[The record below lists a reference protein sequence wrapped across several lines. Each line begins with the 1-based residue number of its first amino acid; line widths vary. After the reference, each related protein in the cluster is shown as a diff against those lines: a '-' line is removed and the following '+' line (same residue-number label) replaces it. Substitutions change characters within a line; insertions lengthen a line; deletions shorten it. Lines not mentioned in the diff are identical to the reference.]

1 MGVCLYGG
9 WNGSGNTSGGGMM
22 TLEQMEQRAQ
32 KWRDDLVRQT
42 AELDSLRKQMQDAQL
57 EIETLEEDG
66 RLTVKARVLLE
77 QYSEIEQEQLKT
89 KVEALVTRGLQT
101 IFGEDYQFAIT
112 MKVLRKQ
119 AAMEFTIRRDGIER
133 DPMDSHG
140 GGLVNVIALVLRLTI
155 VALTPGLSRTVVLD
169 EPFAQLS
176 SGYIEGM
183 STFIRELVDAT
194 DIQLIIVS
202 HESEIAEVA
211 DKAYRLYRGDDGT
224 LMVEAN

>member
-1 MGVCLYGG
+1 
-9 WNGSGNTSGGGMM
+9 MM
-22 TLEQMEQRAQ
+22 TLEQIEQKAQ
-32 KWRDDLVRQT
+32 DWRDDLVRKTTELDGLREQLDRATVEIEEQT
-42 AELDSLRKQMQDAQL
+42 A
-57 EIETLEEDG
+57 DG
-66 RLTVKARVLLE
+66 QLTVRARVLLE
-77 QYSEIEQEQLKT
+77 QYSEIEQEQLKS

-101 IFGEDYQFAIT
+101 IFGEDYHFSIT
-112 MKVLRKQ
+112 MRVLRKQ
-119 AAMEFTIRRDGIER
+119 AAMEFTILRELVER

-176 SGYIEGM
+176 QGYIEGM
-183 STFIRELVDAT
+183 SAFIRELVDAT

-211 DKAYRLYRGDDGT
+211 DQAYRLYFDESG
-224 LMVEAN
+224 LLVVERS